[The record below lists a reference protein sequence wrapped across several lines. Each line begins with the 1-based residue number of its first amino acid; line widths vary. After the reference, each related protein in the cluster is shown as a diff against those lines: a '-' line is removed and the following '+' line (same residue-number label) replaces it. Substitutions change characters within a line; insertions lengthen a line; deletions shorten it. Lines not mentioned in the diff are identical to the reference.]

1 MAPSVPFR
9 ALLSFITVSDHSDV
23 NPTLLPVPGSW
34 PAALELRQSCG
45 ASREHLTNGQE
56 RQRGRSVAA

>member
-1 MAPSVPFR
+1 
-9 ALLSFITVSDHSDV
+9 LSFITVSDHSDV